1 MLNYEDAE
9 EDDNHHTETGDV
21 GNSPKRES
29 QSQSKTNNPQSAL
42 TFNEI
47 GRSFRNVL
55 FTLALPGKVT
65 HSAAQ
70 HNILGRVLHIPGIA
84 GLGTLEARKLPPSG
98 DEAKGCSYNLFQMSV
113 IYTSMRDMRMMRR
126 FV

>member
-9 EDDNHHTETGDV
+9 EDDKHHTETGEA
-21 GNSPKRES
+21 NSHKRE
-29 QSQSKTNNPQSAL
+29 SQSKTNNPQSAL

-70 HNILGRVLHIPGIA
+70 HNIYWAEVLHIPGIV
-84 GLGTLEARKLPPSG
+84 GEGTLEERELPPSG
-98 DEAKGCSYNLFQMSV
+98 DEVKGSSYNLFQLSV
-113 IYTSMRDMRMMRR
+113 IYTSMQMMRR